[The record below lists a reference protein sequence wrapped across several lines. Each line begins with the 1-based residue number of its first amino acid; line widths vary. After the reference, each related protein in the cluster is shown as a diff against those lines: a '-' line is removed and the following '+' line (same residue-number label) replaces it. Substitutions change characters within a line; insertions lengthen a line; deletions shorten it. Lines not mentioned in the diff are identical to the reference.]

1 MVGRVGYAPTTP
13 AMSMQ
18 YSTIEL
24 SIKIV
29 KISNLVFGLIIFI
42 IPINIKAANITLI
55 VLDLSPVTTT
65 ESKKNIDKKIY
76 KKILYFFF

>member
-1 MVGRVGYAPTTP
+1 MNLILIKI
-13 AMSMQ
+13 
-18 YSTIEL
+18 IEK
-24 SIKIV
+24 KIV
-29 KISNLVFGLIIFI
+29 KINCNLVFGLIIFI

-76 KKILYFFF
+76 KKNPLLFFLF